1 MVSSYFVLRHF
12 NSAPRVYV
20 KLNKTNLKKARFNG
34 EGLVEEL
41 LVEVLLDI
49 LDKDAGNTVVVVLR
63 PAWNQEYKLRG

>member
-12 NSAPRVYV
+12 NSEPRVYV

-49 LDKDAGNTVVVVLR
+49 LDKDAGNAVVVVLR
-63 PAWNQEYKLRG
+63 PAWNQEC